1 MIFSSLFFLPEHFF
15 CVLASLSPSLL
26 HAPHRRK
33 KTNIKTIQNTT
44 PLSSVTLWSWANA
57 ALPSP
62 FCSVGGTW
70 ALMSHHDLWLAQARQ
85 KPPPVLA
92 AAMAMHQLTGRT
104 CSETDGVRERVG
116 TVWDELHICRSQ
128 GIGPQPVRDYTV
140 ERRSQWESEFNFNL
154 SDPWG
159 KREMSGRPEKPASQ
173 TGQVVE

>member
-1 MIFSSLFFLPEHFF
+1 MRHIGE
-15 CVLASLSPSLL
+15 
-26 HAPHRRK
+26 K
-33 KTNIKTIQNTT
+33 NKQKTIQNTT
-44 PLSSVTLWSWANA
+44 PLSSVTLWSWTNA
-57 ALPSP
+57 ALPPP
-62 FCSVGGTW
+62 FWSVGGTC
-70 ALMSHHDLWLAQARQ
+70 ALMLHHDFWLAQARR
-85 KPPPVLA
+85 KPPHVLA

-140 ERRSQWESEFNFNL
+140 ERRSQWESEFNLNL

-159 KREMSGRPEKPASQ
+159 KREMSGRLEKPASQ